1 MSIYILKTSHIT
13 IKIGN
18 SNVRYKLQ
26 FYTSHNTFK
35 SQMLYS
41 VEALSPFCLSNGPF
55 VGFLVGT
62 SSPAHA
68 PQDPPRPDTGV
79 HSHVCTFHF

>member
-18 SNVRYKLQ
+18 SNVSYELRLYI
-26 FYTSHNTFK
+26 SHNTFK
-35 SQMLYS
+35 SQMLHS

-55 VGFLVGT
+55 LGFLVGT
-62 SSPAHA
+62 SSSAHV
-68 PQDPPRPDTGV
+68 PGTPSP
-79 HSHVCTFHF
+79 

>member
-35 SQMLYS
+35 ITQL
-41 VEALSPFCLSNGPF
+41 AHNRAKISPCLPESF
-55 VGFLVGT
+55 Y
-62 SSPAHA
+62 
-68 PQDPPRPDTGV
+68 DTR
-79 HSHVCTFHF
+79 

>member
-18 SNVRYKLQ
+18 SNVSYKLRL
-26 FYTSHNTFK
+26 YISHNTFK
-35 SQMLYS
+35 SQMLHS
-41 VEALSPFCLSNGPF
+41 VEVLSPFCLSNGHF
-55 VGFLVGT
+55 LGFLVGT
-62 SSPAHA
+62 SSSAHV
-68 PQDPPRPDTGV
+68 PRDPPLPDTGV